1 MKSENCKLDGLLAVL
16 VLKIG
21 EGRILPCMYLILDYI
36 FGKGGSRWQK
46 EHSNDKKS
54 ANLKKTAPSNSLYRQ
69 MLTISCSF
77 ETGIE
82 GTETSYRH

>member
-21 EGRILPCMYLILDYI
+21 EGEFCHVPYIGLDL
-36 FGKGGSRWQK
+36 GRAEADDR

-54 ANLKKTAPSNSLYRQ
+54 ANLKKTAPTNVN
-69 MLTISCSF
+69 
-77 ETGIE
+77 
-82 GTETSYRH
+82 H